1 MNIKIND
8 NRYIGDNEP
17 CFIIAEIGINHNGS
31 IEIAKKLIDVA
42 SDAGCDSVKIQKR
55 NPDICVPE
63 HQKEI
68 VRETPWGLMTY
79 LDYKKKIEFKIDDC
93 LKLKEYA
100 EKKGLIF
107 FASCWDTDSV
117 NEMTKIDIELFKI
130 ASASITDMGILK
142 AISDTKKPTIISTG
156 MSTEAEIEKAINNF
170 DKSKIAILHTV
181 SSYPSNNSEIDL
193 NIMLNFK
200 KKYNTVV
207 GYSGHEKGLQISIA
221 AVALGAKVIERHITL
236 DRSMWGTDQ
245 SASLEPKGLKELVRD
260 IRIIEQCLGSGEKKI
275 LESEIPIRKKLR
287 GN

>member
-1 MNIKIND
+1 
-8 NRYIGDNEP
+8 
-17 CFIIAEIGINHNGS
+17 
-31 IEIAKKLIDVA
+31 
-42 SDAGCDSVKIQKR
+42 
-55 NPDICVPE
+55 
-63 HQKEI
+63 
-68 VRETPWGLMTY
+68 MTY
-79 LDYKKKIEFKIDDC
+79 LDYKKKIEFNTDDC

-107 FASCWDTDSV
+107 FASCWDMSSV
-117 NEMTKIDIELFKI
+117 DEMNKIKIELFKI
-130 ASASITDMGILK
+130 ASASITDSKLLEGISK
-142 AISDTKKPTIISTG
+142 TKKPTIISTG
-156 MSTEAEIEKAINNF
+156 MSSEQEIDRALNYF

-200 KKYNTVV
+200 KKYKTIV

-221 AVALGAKVIERHITL
+221 AVALGAKVLERHITL

-245 SASLEPKGLKELVRD
+245 SASLEPKGLRELVRD
-260 IRIIEQCLGSGEKKI
+260 VRIIEQCLGSGEKKI